1 MVKKVK
7 KKQRR
12 VEIGRE
18 RDGQVVGKDKGCKS
32 GKMKGVERARRI
44 AENKK
49 GLRLVHRV
57 LLELENRGRD

>member
-1 MVKKVK
+1 
-7 KKQRR
+7 
-12 VEIGRE
+12 
-18 RDGQVVGKDKGCKS
+18 
-32 GKMKGVERARRI
+32 MKGVERARRI